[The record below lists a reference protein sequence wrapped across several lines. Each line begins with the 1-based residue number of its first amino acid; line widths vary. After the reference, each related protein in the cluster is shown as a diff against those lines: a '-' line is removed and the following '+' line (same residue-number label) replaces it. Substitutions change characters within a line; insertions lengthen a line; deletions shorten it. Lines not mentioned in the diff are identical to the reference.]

1 MVQDT
6 DLFRNSNIGTRM
18 RERFTNAFSQQDRT
32 LLRLQNKRR
41 HCGHLKFY
49 FFLRE
54 TLKLNAFVLHMIL
67 NFYEISYINQW
78 YFGNNLEL

>member
-6 DLFRNSNIGTRM
+6 NLFRNSNIGTRM

-41 HCGHLKFY
+41 HCGHLKF
-49 FFLRE
+49 FRAIFE
-54 TLKLNAFVLHMIL
+54 LNAFVLYMIL
-67 NFYEISYINQW
+67 NFYEISYINQ
-78 YFGNNLEL
+78 

>member
-6 DLFRNSNIGTRM
+6 NLFGNSNIGTRM

-54 TLKLNAFVLHMIL
+54 TLKLNAFVLYMIL
-67 NFYEISYINQW
+67 NFYEISYINQ
-78 YFGNNLEL
+78 

>member
-6 DLFRNSNIGTRM
+6 NLFRNSNIGTRM

-32 LLRLQNKRR
+32 LLKLQNKRR
-41 HCGHLKFY
+41 HRGHLKFY

-54 TLKLNAFVLHMIL
+54 T
-67 NFYEISYINQW
+67 NQCH
-78 YFGNNLEL
+78 ELGELGSPIVCQGIKYV

>member
-49 FFLRE
+49 FFKGNFKVKYFCIIHDFE
-54 TLKLNAFVLHMIL
+54 
-67 NFYEISYINQW
+67 FYEISYINQ
-78 YFGNNLEL
+78 

>member
-41 HCGHLKFY
+41 HRGHLEV
-49 FFLRE
+49 FFLG
-54 TLKLNAFVLHMIL
+54 
-67 NFYEISYINQW
+67 NFQAKCFCIIHDFEFI
-78 YFGNNLEL
+78 

>member
-6 DLFRNSNIGTRM
+6 NLFRNSNIGTRM

-41 HCGHLKFY
+41 HRGHLKFY
-49 FFLRE
+49 FFF
-54 TLKLNAFVLHMIL
+54 KG
-67 NFYEISYINQW
+67 NFKVKCFCIIHDFE
-78 YFGNNLEL
+78 FL